1 MNRLKDMR
9 ENRDLTQTD
18 IAKLLKTTYQQV
30 YKWEKGI
37 QQMGI
42 DKYITLAKYYNVSID
57 YLAGIIST
65 PRTLDGSPYS
75 INKTMN
81 INDAGSGN
89 KFTIK

>member
-9 ENRDLTQTD
+9 EDRDLTQND
-18 IAKLLKTTYQQV
+18 IATILKTTQHQIS
-30 YKWEKGI
+30 KWENGI

-57 YLAGIIST
+57 YLAGIIPT

-75 INKTMN
+75 ISKTMS